1 MDLFTLLTIVIV
13 LAALLGYFNVRYLQL
28 PSTIGLMVAAI
39 LLSFSVYLLGS
50 VFPSLIHYEKQLIE
64 QIDFHDLLMKGMLS
78 FLLFAGGLH
87 TDFNRIRTLRWPIL
101 TFATLGT
108 LVSTFLVGF
117 LIYGILSVLGIPMD
131 LMYCLLFGALISPTD
146 PIAVLGILKKAGI
159 PPNLEAKITG
169 ESLFNDGIGV
179 VVFLTLYQ
187 IALSGGGEIA
197 WAEVG
202 LVFLEEVG
210 GGILLGLALGW
221 LAYYLLGKID
231 NYEVEVMITLAIV
244 LGGTLLAESF
254 HLSGPLA
261 MVVAGLM
268 IGTPDF
274 RSSTMSSETESYVDH
289 FWELMDVLLNAVLF
303 LLIGLEIVIIEL
315 EGSYLLAGLVAIPI
329 VLLARFLSLL
339 LPVNFF
345 RRRLDFMPGTTRIM
359 TWGGLRGG
367 ISIALALSLSQS
379 MPRDEI
385 LTMTYMVVVFSIVAQ
400 GLTLSPLVRRY
411 RMAVDPEGQGLSAG
425 GGTPAS
431 EKA

>member
-1 MDLFTLLTIVIV
+1 
-13 LAALLGYFNVRYLQL
+13 
-28 PSTIGLMVAAI
+28 
-39 LLSFSVYLLGS
+39 
-50 VFPSLIHYEKQLIE
+50 
-64 QIDFHDLLMKGMLS
+64 MKGMLS

-87 TDFNRIRTLRWPIL
+87 TDFNRIRALRWPIL

-117 LIYGILSVLGIPMD
+117 MIYGILSVLGIPMD

-159 PPNLEAKITG
+159 PANLEAKITG

-197 WAEVG
+197 WMEVG

-231 NYEVEVMITLAIV
+231 NYEVEVMITLANV

-400 GLTLSPLVRRY
+400 GLTLSPLVRKY
-411 RMAVDPEGQGLSAG
+411 RLAVEAEGQAPSAG
-425 GGTPAS
+425 RGTPAS

>member
-187 IALSGGGEIA
+187 IALSGSGEIA